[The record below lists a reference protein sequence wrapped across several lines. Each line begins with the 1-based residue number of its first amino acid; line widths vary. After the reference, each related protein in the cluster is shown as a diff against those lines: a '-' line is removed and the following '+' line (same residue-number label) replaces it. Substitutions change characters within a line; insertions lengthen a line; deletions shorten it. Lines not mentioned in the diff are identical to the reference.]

1 MCVTVD
7 VGQPGR
13 ILVGGS
19 PFLAMF
25 YLERQCFLEKSVCC
39 TNLRTISVLL
49 MFFLPSCDYDDNS
62 AGGDG
67 TDDGSSVL
75 ISTIPSNGGVLP
87 SHGTLYMTFS
97 DSPGIVIV
105 NGELAIVAGN
115 IAIWNASGLTSG
127 QTVLLLI
134 TWTGNGGGTKTVLL
148 TVL

>member
-1 MCVTVD
+1 M
-7 VGQPGR
+7 
-13 ILVGGS
+13 
-19 PFLAMF
+19 
-25 YLERQCFLEKSVCC
+25 
-39 TNLRTISVLL
+39 
-49 MFFLPSCDYDDNS
+49 
-62 AGGDG
+62 
-67 TDDGSSVL
+67 VL

-105 NGELAIVAGN
+105 NGELAFVAGN